1 MRNALRAFLALS
13 ALFGLMA
20 APPGTAAPHKGH
32 LSPNDGTLD
41 AGEPCGQEPD
51 DADQVAAIRAMADE
65 ECDCDSATNHGKYL
79 HCVAKVAGEAVA
91 EGELREECEDAVVS
105 CASQSTCGIPG
116 AVTCCRTDAT
126 GNTTCSIKRSAGACK
141 PPRGG
146 TAFVGSAP
154 SCCDACGAPAS
165 STTTTVRTVTSTTA
179 TVGPT
184 TTTVPGATT
193 TTAPGATTTTSP
205 GPSTTLFPTTTT
217 TTAPGATTTTTT
229 TTTTST
235 TAPGGTT
242 TTVTCVTCT
251 LASTTTTVPGATTTS
266 VPVAT
271 TTTLPGSPSGAFLER
286 PEALW

>member
-1 MRNALRAFLALS
+1 MRNAIRAFLALS

-51 DADQVAAIRAMADE
+51 DADQVAAVRAIADE

-91 EGELREECEDAVVS
+91 EGELREECEDTVVS

-179 TVGPT
+179 TIGPTTTTAPGAT

-193 TTAPGATTTTSP
+193 TTSP
-205 GPSTTLFPTTTT
+205 FPSTTTFPTAT
-217 TTAPGATTTTTT
+217 TTAPGV
-229 TTTTST
+229 TST
-235 TAPGGTT
+235 SAPP
-242 TTVTCVTCT
+242 CQPRRR
-251 LASTTTTVPGATTTS
+251 S
-266 VPVAT
+266 
-271 TTTLPGSPSGAFLER
+271 R
-286 PEALW
+286 PL

>member
-1 MRNALRAFLALS
+1 MRNAIRAFLALS

-51 DADQVAAIRAMADE
+51 DADQVAAVRAMADE

-91 EGELREECEDAVVS
+91 EGELREECEDTVVS

-179 TVGPT
+179 TIGPT
-184 TTTVPGATT
+184 TTTAPGATT
-193 TTAPGATTTTSP
+193 TTAPGATTTTV
-205 GPSTTLFPTTTT
+205 
-217 TTAPGATTTTTT
+217 PGATTTTSPFPSTT
-229 TTTTST
+229 TFPTATT
-235 TAPGGTT
+235 TAPG
-242 TTVTCVTCT
+242 VTSTSAPPVT
-251 LASTTTTVPGATTTS
+251 
-266 VPVAT
+266 T
-271 TTTLPGSPSGAFLER
+271 TTTLPSSVSGAFLER